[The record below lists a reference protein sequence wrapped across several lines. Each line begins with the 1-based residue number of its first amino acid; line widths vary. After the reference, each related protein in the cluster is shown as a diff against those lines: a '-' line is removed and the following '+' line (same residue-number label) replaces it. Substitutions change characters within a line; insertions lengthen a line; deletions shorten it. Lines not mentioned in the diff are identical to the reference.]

1 MTTFA
6 ARKSYL
12 LLMKRLFLSLLT
24 TAMLVSC
31 AKESSTSVT
40 TNNASELKTAFVD
53 TQKLM
58 EENLEAKD
66 IRAKFEAMLEAKGK
80 RFDAEVKLFQQEAA
94 NFEKNAQQYGMQWA
108 QTKGNEL
115 RQKEQYLAQQEQ
127 LIMREAQLE
136 GGKEMDSLV
145 KRIKTFIQ
153 DYGKENN
160 YDYIYGTGESA
171 NVLYAKD
178 SYDITEEIIKILN
191 DKYKSTAKETDEV
204 KEKKE
209 TEKK

>member
-1 MTTFA
+1 
-6 ARKSYL
+6 
-12 LLMKRLFLSLLT
+12 MKRLFLSLLMT
-24 TAMLVSC
+24 VVLFSC
-31 AKESSTSVT
+31 VKESSTNK
-40 TNNASELKTAFVD
+40 TNNVTGLKTAFVD

-66 IRAKFEAMLEAKGK
+66 IRAKFESMLEAKGK
-80 RFDAEVKLFQQEAA
+80 RFDAEVKMFQQEAS

-178 SYDITEEIIKILN
+178 SYDITQEIIKILN
-191 DKYKSTAKETDEV
+191 DKYKSSAKETDEL
-204 KEKKE
+204 KEKNE